1 MAERRGQVAVKD
13 LPPKLQKKLRRQKIM
28 PKKARKLNRS
38 MAGNALL
45 FTLMFI
51 CGVFMALPLVMIINN
66 ALKPLDELYQFPPK
80 IFVRNPNLRN
90 FSDLFILMND
100 SWVPFSRYIMNTI
113 IITVAGMVG
122 HVIVASWAAYP
133 LAKDK
138 FPGKAMLF
146 GMVVLS
152 MMFNWTV
159 TQIPQYAIIS
169 WLHIN
174 NTYLALILPAWSF
187 GMGLYLMKQFME
199 QLPDSLME
207 SARVQGA
214 NEWQIFWKIVMP
226 NVKPAWLTLAI
237 FQFQQMWGNTGSLFL
252 RDEQLK
258 PMQYA
263 LQQITAG
270 GVSRAGAAASAS
282 SGTMNMD
289 YLIDLFAQLAL
300 PDVVLDYIVGA
311 VSRISDII
319 QASGVQ
325 IVLFIAGLQSIPS
338 SLYEVAKIEGATGYE
353 TFWKVTFPMVM
364 PHIITCTIYTIVDAF
379 SKSEVVKLA
388 YSTAFTESRYGL
400 SSAFSVVS
408 TLITCAL
415 LGAVV
420 YFIGKR
426 TFYYN

>member
-138 FPGKAMLF
+138 FPGKALLF

-270 GVSRAGAAASAS
+270 GVSRAGAAA
-282 SGTMNMD
+282 
-289 YLIDLFAQLAL
+289 
-300 PDVVLDYIVGA
+300 A
-311 VSRISDII
+311 VTFII
-319 QASGVQ
+319 MAMTYVQ
-325 IVLFIAGLQSIPS
+325 VAREFIAAKMDMDMPTIFEEPQLPTRPYSPS
-338 SLYEVAKIEGATGYE
+338 TMKNTVLG
-353 TFWKVTFPMVM
+353 F
-364 PHIITCTIYTIVDAF
+364 
-379 SKSEVVKLA
+379 
-388 YSTAFTESRYGL
+388 
-400 SSAFSVVS
+400 
-408 TLITCAL
+408 L
-415 LGAVV
+415 LGLLLMCGIVV
-420 YFIGKR
+420 VQFLADDRVRNADKLEKQLGLATIGMMPVQSYDLSREHK
-426 TFYYN
+426 NGKEGK